1 MHTLQGSA
9 QASRLPDRWVRLGRT
24 GRWAG
29 FTLCGLIGLV
39 LALGWTMPLAITTGH
54 PPWLVPLTAGTMV
67 TALVVTAEFEVLVT
81 GRPRL
86 VCFHS
91 VAVALAAAAG
101 VVALTGQPILSALD
115 IAAPGLAAF
124 LACGRVGCLVSGC
137 CHGLP
142 AARGIRYGPRHVKE
156 GLAPEY
162 AGVPLVPV
170 AAIEAVGLLVLA
182 VITTVVVLSPA
193 AAGTVLAGYLL
204 LHVGLRFWLEFLRG
218 DRGRPRFGGLS
229 EAQWTALG
237 VTGVLVWAV
246 TGGWTGLP
254 LWLPL
259 TVAATLMTG
268 VVVSAEPRS
277 RRAELGADG
286 RV

>member
-1 MHTLQGSA
+1 MHTFQGSA
-9 QASRLPDRWVRLGRT
+9 PVSRLPERWVRLGRT

-39 LALGWTMPLAITTGH
+39 LAFGWTMTLAITTGH
-54 PPWLVPLTAGTMV
+54 PAWLVPLMAGTMV
-67 TALVVTAEFEVLVT
+67 TALVVTAELEVLFT

-91 VAVALAAAAG
+91 EVAALAAAAG
-101 VVALTGQPILSALD
+101 VVALAGQPILPALD
-115 IAAPGLAAF
+115 IACPGLAAF
-124 LACGRVGCLVSGC
+124 LACGRIGCLVAGC

-162 AGVPLVPV
+162 AGVPLLPV
-170 AAIEAVGLLVLA
+170 AAIEAVGLMVVA
-182 VITTVVVLSPA
+182 VITTVVVLTPA
-193 AAGTVLAGYLL
+193 AAGTALAGYLL
-204 LHVGLRFWLEFLRG
+204 MHVGLRFWLEFLRG

-237 VTGVLVWAV
+237 VAGALVWAV
-246 TGGWTGLP
+246 SGGWTGLP

-259 TVAATLMTG
+259 TVAATLVTG
-268 VVVSAEPRS
+268 VVLIAEPRP
-277 RRAELGADG
+277 RTAKLGADG
-286 RV
+286 RA